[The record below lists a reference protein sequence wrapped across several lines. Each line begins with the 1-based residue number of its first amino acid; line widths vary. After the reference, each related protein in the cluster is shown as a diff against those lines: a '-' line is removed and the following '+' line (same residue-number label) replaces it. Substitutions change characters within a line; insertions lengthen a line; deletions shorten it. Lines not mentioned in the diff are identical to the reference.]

1 MHVRHRRTFICSGAV
16 GFIGWLGGSMCIIH
30 RLAFPNA
37 YPAIG
42 GIEDR
47 HIEDKH
53 RIVNLSPTLED
64 FSPAP
69 LGISAQSFNFQ
80 IHFV

>member
-1 MHVRHRRTFICSGAV
+1 VSLQWV
-16 GFIGWLGGSMCIIH
+16 KN
-30 RLAFPNA
+30 AF
-37 YPAIG
+37 PAIG
-42 GIEDR
+42 GIEDQ

>member
-1 MHVRHRRTFICSGAV
+1 VSLQWV
-16 GFIGWLGGSMCIIH
+16 KN
-30 RLAFPNA
+30 AFP
-37 YPAIG
+37 PIG
-42 GIEDR
+42 GIEDQ